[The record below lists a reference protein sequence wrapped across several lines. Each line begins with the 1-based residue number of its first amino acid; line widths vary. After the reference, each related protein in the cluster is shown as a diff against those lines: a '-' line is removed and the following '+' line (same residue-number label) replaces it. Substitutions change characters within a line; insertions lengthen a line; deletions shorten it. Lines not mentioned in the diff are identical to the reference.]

1 MEKIMGRFTDFII
14 KNRLFVL
21 MLILAVTVLFGWQCR
36 KLTISTNFNELLP
49 QNHEYIKIHNEF
61 RETFGGANFLVMMVS
76 VKEGDI
82 FNTKT
87 LEKVRYITNEL
98 EKVPGVDRYKI
109 ISMASRKIKNPKI
122 TSWGMEAKPLM
133 WPDVPKTQED
143 MKKLREAIYSN
154 EAYYGSYVSFD
165 SKKCL
170 IFADFFEEELDY
182 TKIYNALE
190 KLRADTEDE
199 NTTVSIVGHPMH
211 LGVVASYIQIMN
223 YIMIGTG
230 LLIPFL
236 LYLAYRSL
244 SAVIILPLAA
254 IVSGIWGLGFYSF
267 MGYTLDPLIF
277 VMPFLIS
284 LMSFRHSHQ
293 LFNRYFE
300 EYIIHKDARE
310 SVRVI
315 IQSMFVPGFIG
326 ICTEALGIAIIALVP
341 VPMLRHMAI
350 AGSFWAMNTVFAAL
364 IMTPLMLTYFPISER
379 FLRHIENER
388 LKDERREGFANKF
401 ADWLGPCLV
410 SKKGYWLTIIA
421 CALVMIISWFG
432 SDHLIIGDAEVGS
445 NLLYPSSRYNQD
457 SVRINHNLPLINP
470 LYVVL
475 EGEKVRS
482 LTNLEVMK
490 DIKNFS
496 SYMMRNSGSVGAQNI
511 ISPLMAMPQKFHEDD
526 PKWGG
531 LSEDPSTANTYLIG
545 LTQSGDPGDM
555 NKFLDPKLRQT
566 NIALFYMD
574 KTGPTIK
581 RAIATAKEYIE
592 KYSKLPE
599 GFKYKLAGGV
609 IGTEAATNEMVER
622 CQLMTL
628 ILALLGVFCF
638 CTLEFRS
645 VKAGL
650 ILTIP
655 LFVSNYMAF
664 AYMAFNHIGLSVATL
679 PVSASG
685 IGMGVDYGIYLLA
698 RVEEEKRKDPG
709 ISMET
714 ALMRTIMSYSK
725 SIIYIAGTL
734 VLGLFVWAM
743 SPLKFQAQMGI
754 MLAVVL
760 FFNCLGAVFMIPV
773 LILMFKPKFLTRTV
787 KVQEKSAEEE
797 INAAGECTE
806 ANM

>member
-1 MEKIMGRFTDFII
+1 MR
-14 KNRLFVL
+14 
-21 MLILAVTVLFGWQCR
+21 
-36 KLTISTNFNELLP
+36 
-49 QNHEYIKIHNEF
+49 
-61 RETFGGANFLVMMVS
+61 
-76 VKEGDI
+76 
-82 FNTKT
+82 
-87 LEKVRYITNEL
+87 
-98 EKVPGVDRYKI
+98 
-109 ISMASRKIKNPKI
+109 
-122 TSWGMEAKPLM
+122 
-133 WPDVPKTQED
+133 
-143 MKKLREAIYSN
+143 
-154 EAYYGSYVSFD
+154 
-165 SKKCL
+165 
-170 IFADFFEEELDY
+170 
-182 TKIYNALE
+182 
-190 KLRADTEDE
+190 
-199 NTTVSIVGHPMH
+199 
-211 LGVVASYIQIMN
+211 
-223 YIMIGTG
+223 
-230 LLIPFL
+230 
-236 LYLAYRSL
+236 
-244 SAVIILPLAA
+244 
-254 IVSGIWGLGFYSF
+254 
-267 MGYTLDPLIF
+267 
-277 VMPFLIS
+277 
-284 LMSFRHSHQ
+284 
-293 LFNRYFE
+293 
-300 EYIIHKDARE
+300 
-310 SVRVI
+310 
-315 IQSMFVPGFIG
+315 
-326 ICTEALGIAIIALVP
+326 
-341 VPMLRHMAI
+341 
-350 AGSFWAMNTVFAAL
+350 
-364 IMTPLMLTYFPISER
+364 
-379 FLRHIENER
+379 
-388 LKDERREGFANKF
+388 
-401 ADWLGPCLV
+401 
-410 SKKGYWLTIIA
+410 
-421 CALVMIISWFG
+421 
-432 SDHLIIGDAEVGS
+432 
-445 NLLYPSSRYNQD
+445 
-457 SVRINHNLPLINP
+457 
-470 LYVVL
+470 
-475 EGEKVRS
+475 
-482 LTNLEVMK
+482 
-490 DIKNFS
+490 
-496 SYMMRNSGSVGAQNI
+496 RNSGSVGAQNI